1 MNYENI
7 IEVDILQ
14 EWKLESTTGE
24 PVTLTFEAFNTGDCV
39 SECDSVEINDGT
51 TTQTFNS
58 TSIPGPVTA
67 TTITVKFSSDDSVAR
82 TGFLATVCCSA
93 NITTGVTGEQQIE
106 ANILIWRVYS
116 DCLRGKLE
124 ANNQL

>member
-39 SECDSVEINDGT
+39 SECGSVEINYGT

-67 TTITVKFSSDDSVAR
+67 TTITVKFKSSNSPNSGP
-82 TGFLATVCCSA
+82 GFLATVCCSA
-93 NITTGVTGEQQIE
+93 SITTDVTGE
-106 ANILIWRVYS
+106 
-116 DCLRGKLE
+116 
-124 ANNQL
+124 